1 MKDEAIR
8 TNYDAVVKDIS
19 DLKKDSTSLASNVH
33 GKASETVS
41 ITLNRIEDTLSEIWK
56 SVSKKGVNSYETVE
70 RNVEQRPMAAVIAA
84 LVAGAVLGWVL
95 DRR

>member
-19 DLKKDSTSLASNVH
+19 DLKKDTTSLANNVQ
-33 GKASETVS
+33 GKAGETVS
-41 ITLNRIEDTLSEIWK
+41 IALNRIEDTLAEIWK
-56 SVSKKGVNSYETVE
+56 SVSKRGVNSYETVE
-70 RNVEQRPMAAVIAA
+70 RNVEQRPMAAVIVA
-84 LVAGAVLGWVL
+84 LVAGAALGWML